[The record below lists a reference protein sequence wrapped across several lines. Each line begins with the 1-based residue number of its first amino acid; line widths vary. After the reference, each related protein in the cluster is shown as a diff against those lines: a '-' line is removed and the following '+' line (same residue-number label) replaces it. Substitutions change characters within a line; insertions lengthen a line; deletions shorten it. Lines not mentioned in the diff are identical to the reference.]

1 MDPPKHTPFASRT
14 PQHSSEIKGKPDVF
28 CFVHMSALRSIQAT
42 GLTPVLSISSAASL
56 GRNLR
61 GAGENIDTKP
71 FPKMQQIDED
81 PIFT

>member
-1 MDPPKHTPFASRT
+1 
-14 PQHSSEIKGKPDVF
+14 
-28 CFVHMSALRSIQAT
+28 MSALQSIQAT
-42 GLTPVLSISSAASL
+42 GLTAVLSTRSAASL

-61 GAGENIDTKP
+61 GAGENIDAKP